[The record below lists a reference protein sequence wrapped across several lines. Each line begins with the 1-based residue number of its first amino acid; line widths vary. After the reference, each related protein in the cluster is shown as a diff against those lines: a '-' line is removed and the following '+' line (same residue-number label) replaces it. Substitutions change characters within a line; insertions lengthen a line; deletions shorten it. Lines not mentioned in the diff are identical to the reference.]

1 MELIKVLIEYAV
13 VPSFLWVWITDRKLV
28 KIESQQITKD
38 DLKELYDLV
47 RGLSNKIENT
57 YISKSSC
64 DFRHNLKD

>member
-1 MELIKVLIEYAV
+1 MDLINLIIEYAV
-13 VPSFLWVWITDRKLV
+13 IPLFLWVWITDRKLV

-47 RGLSNKIENT
+47 RDLNDKLEKT

-64 DFRHNLKD
+64 DFRHNIKD